1 MSDPTIPPDIRKEH
15 EKLCREIREHD
26 YRYYVLAD
34 PVISDREYDLLME
47 RLLRLEKQYPG
58 LVTPDSPSQRVGGE
72 PTREFAQV
80 RHPTPM
86 LSLANT
92 YSPQEVR
99 EFHRRASETLG
110 RDDFAYT
117 AELKIDGVAISLLY
131 EDGLLVRGATRGDGT
146 IGDDVTANVRTIR
159 SIPLRIRG
167 TEAGRFEVRG
177 EVFMSKEDFA
187 RLNEERLLAGEKQ
200 FANPRNYTAGTL
212 KLQDPKIV
220 AERPLDFFAYYFH
233 PLDEMAPRFTSHHE
247 SLAWLRKSGLPVNP
261 HNRLCPSI
269 EDVLKYCEEWEAKRF
284 DLPYDIDGVVVKID
298 DLRLQDQ
305 LGAVARSPR
314 WAIAFKFSA
323 QQAQTVLKNITLQV
337 GRLGTITPV
346 AELEPVLLAGSTISR
361 ATLHNQDY
369 ITEHDIRIGD
379 TVVVEKGGDVIP
391 KVSAVILEKRP
402 AGTKPYYIS
411 GRCPSCG
418 APLRRPEGEA
428 AYYCEN
434 VACPAQ
440 VRGRITHFASRG
452 AMDIEGLGEANVDV
466 LVSKRFLQ
474 TVADIYTLHQHKAE
488 LVKLERFGAKSVDNL
503 LRAIEQS
510 KQRPFEKVLFA
521 LGIRFVGEE
530 VARILAHH
538 FRDMDALMQASHEE
552 LEAVNGIG
560 PRIAES
566 IRSFFTDRTNLEVLH
581 ALRKAGLQF
590 RIEEEAQATVEDPS
604 FAGKT
609 FVLTGTLERFT
620 RTEAKR
626 LVESR
631 GGKVAGSVSK
641 KTDAVIAGID
651 PGSKL
656 TRAKELGIEI
666 WDEKTF
672 LRKLH
677 L

>member
-1 MSDPTIPPDIRKEH
+1 MPEPSIPPDIRKEH
-15 EKLCREIREHD
+15 EELCREIREHD

-34 PVISDREYDLLME
+34 PAISDREYDLLME
-47 RLLRLEKQYPG
+47 RLLQLEEQYPG
-58 LVTPDSPSQRVGGE
+58 LVTPYSPSQRVGGE
-72 PTREFAQV
+72 PTREFIQV
-80 RHPTPM
+80 HHPTPM

-99 EFHRRASETLG
+99 DFHRRVSEALG
-110 RDDFAYT
+110 HDDFSYT
-117 AELKIDGVAISLLY
+117 VELKIDGVAISLVY
-131 EDGLLVRGATRGDGT
+131 ENGLLVRGATRGDGIT
-146 IGDDVTANVRTIR
+146 GDDVTANIRTIR
-159 SIPLRIRG
+159 SIPLRLR
-167 TEAGRFEVRG
+167 TSTAGSFEVRG
-177 EVFMSKEDFA
+177 EVFMSKDDFA

-200 FANPRNYTAGTL
+200 FANPRNSTAGTL

-220 AERPLDFFAYYFH
+220 AERPLDFFAYYFR
-233 PLDEMAPRFTSHHE
+233 PLDSAAPRFISHHE
-247 SLAWLRKSGLPVNP
+247 SLNWLRESGFHVNP
-261 HNRLCPSI
+261 HYRLCRSI
-269 EDVLKYCEEWEAKRF
+269 EEVLEYCEEWETKRS
-284 DLPYDIDGVVVKID
+284 DLPYDIDGVVIKID
-298 DLRLQDQ
+298 DLQLQDQ

-323 QQAQTVLKNITLQV
+323 QQAQTVLKDIKLQV

-369 ITEHDIRIGD
+369 ISEHDIRIGD

-391 KVSAVILEKRP
+391 KVSAVVLEKRP
-402 AGTKPYYIS
+402 PGTKPYFIS

-418 APLRRPEGEA
+418 SPLRRPEGEA

-452 AMDIEGLGEANVDV
+452 AMDIEGLGEANVDL
-466 LVSKRFLQ
+466 LVSKRFLR
-474 TVADIYTLHQHKAE
+474 TVADIYTLHTYKNE
-488 LVKLERFGAKSVDNL
+488 LVKLERFGTKSVDNL
-503 LRAIEQS
+503 LRAIEDS

-530 VARILAHH
+530 IARILARS
-538 FRDMDALMQASHEE
+538 FRDVDALMQASRED
-552 LEAVNGIG
+552 LESVSGIG

-566 IRSFFTDRTNLEVLH
+566 IQTFFTDKSNLDVVR
-581 ALRKAGLQF
+581 ALREAGLQF
-590 RIEEEAQATVEDPS
+590 RCEGDVQATITDS
-604 FAGKT
+604 FFAGKT

-620 RTEAKR
+620 RPEAKR
-626 LVESR
+626 LIESR
-631 GGKVAGSVSK
+631 GGKVAGNVSK
-641 KTDAVIAGID
+641 KTTAVIVGHD
-651 PGSKL
+651 PGSKFA
-656 TRAKELGIEI
+656 RARELGIEI

-672 LRKLH
+672 LQKLH

>member
-1 MSDPTIPPDIRKEH
+1 MPYPNIPPEARKEH

-47 RLLRLEKQYPG
+47 RLLKLEKQYPG

-80 RHPTPM
+80 QHPTPM

-99 EFHRRASETLG
+99 EFHRRVSEALG
-110 RDDFAYT
+110 RDDFSYT
-117 AELKIDGVAISLLY
+117 AELKIDGVAISLIY
-131 EDGLLVRGATRGDGT
+131 ENSLLVRGATRGDGT
-146 IGDDVTANVRTIR
+146 TGDDVTANVRTIR
-159 SIPLRIRG
+159 SIPLRIRRS
-167 TEAGRFEVRG
+167 TAGRFEVRG

-187 RLNEERLLAGEKQ
+187 RLNEERLLAGEKR
-200 FANPRNYTAGTL
+200 FANPRNSTAGTL

-233 PLDEMAPRFTSHHE
+233 PLDSVAPRFTSHHE
-247 SLAWLRKSGLPVNP
+247 SLVWLRESGFPVNP
-261 HNRLCPSI
+261 HYRLCPSI
-269 EDVLKYCEEWEAKRF
+269 DDVLEYCEEWEAKRF
-284 DLPYDIDGVVVKID
+284 DLPYDIDGVVIKVD
-298 DLRLQDQ
+298 DLQFQNQ

-323 QQAQTVLKNITLQV
+323 QQAQTKLKDITLQV

-369 ITEHDIRIGD
+369 ISEHDIRIGD
-379 TVVVEKGGDVIP
+379 TVVIEKGGDVIP
-391 KVSAVILEKRP
+391 KVTAVILEKRP
-402 AGTKPYYIS
+402 PGTKPYYIS
-411 GRCPSCG
+411 GQCPSCG
-418 APLRRPEGEA
+418 GPLRRPEGEA

-474 TVADIYTLHQHKAE
+474 TVADIYTLHEHKEE
-488 LVKLERFGAKSVDNL
+488 LVKLERFGTKSVDNL
-503 LRAIEQS
+503 LQAIEES

-521 LGIRFVGEE
+521 LWIRFVGEE
-530 VARILAHH
+530 VARILAQSFH
-538 FRDMDALMQASHEE
+538 DVDALMQASRED

-566 IRSFFTDRTNLEVLH
+566 IQTFFTDRSNLEVLR
-581 ALRKAGLQF
+581 ALREAGLQF
-590 RIEEEAQATVEDPS
+590 STKKDEQATIEDPF

-620 RTEAKR
+620 RPEAKR
-626 LVESR
+626 LIESR

-641 KTDAVIAGID
+641 KTDAVIVGSD

-656 TRAKELGIEI
+656 ARAKELGIEI

-672 LRKLH
+672 LEKLH